1 MGLLYVGYAKV
12 LESYGVQLIV
22 PPRPNQEALQL
33 GTKYSPEC
41 ACLPFKQ
48 NLGNMIQA
56 LELGATDILMPG
68 GFGPCRFGYY
78 AVIQEMILRQLGFSF
93 RMARADDPDSLKD
106 MVATIKSIS
115 GIRSKREAYRMFFFI
130 LEKLAAIDHAQ
141 KKYLEIKPLERD
153 RGAADRAL
161 EESVQRIDGCL
172 TYPQL
177 LVAWLKIRR
186 RFAAIPRIRRRLLRV
201 GLVGEIFMLLDPFS
215 NMNIEEK
222 LSGMG
227 VQLSKSVWL
236 SDWLNDRFRFRP
248 FRRNQFQL
256 AWKKA
261 LPYMEFPA
269 GGESIK
275 SVGKTLQYAQKGYD
289 GIIHLMPFTCMP
301 ELVAQTVITR
311 ISQDYSLPVLTL
323 IYDEHTSST
332 GLQTRLEA
340 FIDLL
345 YHHRYGSLPAKGS

>member
-1 MGLLYVGYAKV
+1 MGLLHVGYAKV

-33 GTKYSPEC
+33 GTQYSPEC

-56 LELGATDILMPG
+56 LERGATDILMPG

-93 RMARADDPDSLKD
+93 RMARADDPDSLQD
-106 MVATIKSIS
+106 MVATIKAIS

-141 KKYLEIKPLERD
+141 KKYLEIKPLEKV
-153 RGAADRAL
+153 RGAADRVL

-177 LVAWLKIRR
+177 LAAWLKIRR
-186 RFAAIPRIRRRLLRV
+186 RFAAIPRTRRRLLKV

-222 LSGMG
+222 LTGMG

-261 LPYMEFPA
+261 LHYMEFPA

-275 SVGKTLQYAQKGYD
+275 SVGKTLQYARKGYD

-301 ELVAQTVITR
+301 ELVAQTVIAR
-311 ISQDYSLPVLTL
+311 ISRDYRLPVLTL

-345 YHHRYGSLPAKGS
+345 YHQRYGSLPASGS